1 MAQRANARK
10 KLTTYHA
17 TMIVTRTEEWCVDAA
32 SEEEALALL
41 EAGEGHRCDT
51 GAAEHVELGEM
62 HTSH

>member
-1 MAQRANARK
+1 MARRANR
-10 KLTTYHA
+10 KLTTFHA

-51 GAAEHVELGEM
+51 GAAVHVELGEM